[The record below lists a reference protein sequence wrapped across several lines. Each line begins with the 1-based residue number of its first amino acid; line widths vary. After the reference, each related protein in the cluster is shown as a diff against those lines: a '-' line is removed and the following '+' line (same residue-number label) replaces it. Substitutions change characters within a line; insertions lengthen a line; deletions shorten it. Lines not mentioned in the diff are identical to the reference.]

1 MNSAFLELA
10 FTWVCVGNDRRSI
23 VNAGRIQTKSKLVTI
38 EDPSEQLILRFGQTL
53 NGDIS

>member
-23 VNAGRIQTKSKLVTI
+23 VNARRIQTKLELVTI
-38 EDPSEQLILRFGQTL
+38 EDPFEQPLLRFGQTL
-53 NGDIS
+53 IGDI